1 MRTRAAAAERF
12 GFWIRALPVGAALAC
27 QVSCAVGRGEGQ
39 VQSDALFVYGCQ
51 SGAYKMD
58 PDFFGSSPFEDS
70 QTLRISRGDSPQSNS
85 DALLVALHSTDA
97 LLDALGEPVEV
108 RLSSGSIPDGV
119 EETYL
124 GTPLV
129 TMSLHLGETCE
140 EEVVSLQAISGTITF
155 SQLHNGEPNEKKKDR
170 LIDAEFDVLMAD
182 PRGVIPDSATATGYS
197 HPEASRV
204 TGWFRFYH
212 RPGQPAQAFP

>member
-1 MRTRAAAAERF
+1 MRL
-12 GFWIRALPVGAALAC
+12 GFWLSAWVVGSAACAQL
-27 QVSCAVGRGEGQ
+27 SCAVGRGEGQ
-39 VQSDALFVYGCQ
+39 VESEALVVEGCQ
-51 SGAYKMD
+51 SGDYKMD

-70 QTLRISRGDSPQSNS
+70 QTLRISRGDSPQSNT
-85 DALLVALHSTDA
+85 DVLIVALHSTDA
-97 LLDALGEPVEV
+97 LLDEQGGPVEV

-119 EETYL
+119 VETFL

-140 EEVVSLQAISGTITF
+140 EEVISLQAISGTITF
-155 SQLHNGEPNEKKKDR
+155 SALHNGEPNEKKKDR
-170 LIDAEFDVLMAD
+170 LIEAEFDVLMAD
-182 PRGVIPDSATATGYS
+182 PRGVIPDAATASGYS

-212 RPGQPAQAFP
+212 RRGQPAQAFP